1 MSVSI
6 KQVGKKLVIECD
18 IPDVLEP
25 SCSGK
30 SLIVASTNGNLKTD
44 VLVKGKNVVVG
55 LNAYIPNK

>member
-1 MSVSI
+1 MPVTV

-25 SCSGK
+25 SNSGK
-30 SLIVASTNGNLKTD
+30 TLIVATTSGNMRTD
-44 VLVKGKNVVVG
+44 VMVKGKPVTVG